1 MTCVLRP
8 YDPQIL
14 AGLARGQTVRLI
26 AKTTGKPYRTVN
38 SRVYSLIR
46 RAEVPNA
53 ARLVDVAYRQGWL
66 ARLSPEP
73 RPALSLSGRRAEVLH
88 ALAAGLTNGQIARD
102 LGVSERTVEF
112 HVLGLYRTLRARN
125 RSHAVALGHQH
136 GHLLPPATACPPRDR
151 RAATSRRSTPAAQA
165 EYPAARLPA

>member
-1 MTCVLRP
+1 MTGILRP
-8 YDPQIL
+8 YDPPIL

-26 AKTTGKPYRTVN
+26 AKTTGNPYRTVN

-88 ALAAGLTNGQIARD
+88 GLAAGRTNAQIARD
-102 LGVSERTVEF
+102 LGVSEQTVEF
-112 HVLGLYRTLRARN
+112 HLKGLYRALRARN

-136 GHLLPPATACPPRDR
+136 GHLLPSAT
-151 RAATSRRSTPAAQA
+151 
-165 EYPAARLPA
+165 ARLPRERTVAAAH